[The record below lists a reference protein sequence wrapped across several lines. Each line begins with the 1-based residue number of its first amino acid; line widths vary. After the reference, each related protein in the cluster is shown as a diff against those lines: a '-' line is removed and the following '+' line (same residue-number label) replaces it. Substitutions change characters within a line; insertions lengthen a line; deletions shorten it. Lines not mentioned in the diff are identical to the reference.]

1 MNGGM
6 QALMMATALGG
17 SMGGFR
23 VPYSPSNWKGG
34 KSGNKGQAE
43 AKKARNR
50 RNNRL
55 ARKNRRLNL
64 RRGKIAGK

>member
-1 MNGGM
+1 MEGSIGLLSAGLGM
-6 QALMMATALGG
+6 GYNYIP
-17 SMGGFR
+17 SGFR
-23 VPYSPSNWKGG
+23 RNKRWGAK
-34 KSGNKGQAE
+34 GNKGQAE